1 MKKSII
7 QHFRVIAL
15 YALSLSVLS
24 PLASAQKFEVTEVK
38 QIPVS
43 VEAYHPVFVP
53 GDNQLLVSEEDYYG
67 LGVINLKDNSYK
79 FLVEGRG
86 AGYMPAITA
95 DGTSVVCRDINEE
108 TMALSLKNVNLQTGA
123 VSAIA

>member
-67 LGVINLKDNSYK
+67 LGVINLKTTLTNSLWK
-79 FLVEGRG
+79 GVELVTCQLSQPMAHRWC
-86 AGYMPAITA
+86 AV
-95 DGTSVVCRDINEE
+95 TSTRKPWPFHSK
-108 TMALSLKNVNLQTGA
+108 M
-123 VSAIA
+123 

>member
-1 MKKSII
+1 MKKTII

-15 YALSLSVLS
+15 CALSLSVLS

-86 AGYMPAITA
+86 AGYIAGPRAHRDERA
-95 DGTSVVCRDINEE
+95 GPCGRALDAAANHRRDG
-108 TMALSLKNVNLQTGA
+108 
-123 VSAIA
+123 